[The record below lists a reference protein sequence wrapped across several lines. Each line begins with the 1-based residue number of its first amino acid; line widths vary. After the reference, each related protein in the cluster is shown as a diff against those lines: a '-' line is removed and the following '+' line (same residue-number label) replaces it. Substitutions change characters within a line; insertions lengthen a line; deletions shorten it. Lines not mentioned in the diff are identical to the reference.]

1 MVDALFPYT
10 RSIGRGEYA
19 VRLLACLIV
28 SVPVLLWRWQVIRAG
43 QAGQALLFLAVLVL
57 VLVVI
62 QAQMIGRLR
71 NIEASILFSGLV
83 FIPYLNAAVALAL
96 LVPPTRVPGT
106 AHTGPA
112 GPPA

>member
-28 SVPVLLWRWQVIRAG
+28 SVPVLLWRWQVVQAG

-71 NIEASILFSGLV
+71 NIEASILLSGLV
-83 FIPYLNAAVALAL
+83 FVPYLNAAFALAL
-96 LVPPTRVPGT
+96 LVPATRAPAT
-106 AHTGPA
+106 ARTGSA
-112 GPPA
+112 RPPA

>member
-19 VRLLACLIV
+19 IRLVACLVV
-28 SVPVLLWRWQVIRAG
+28 SVPVLLWRWQVVRAG
-43 QAGQALLFLAVLVL
+43 QAGQALLFLAVLIL

-62 QAQMIGRLR
+62 QAQVIGRLR
-71 NIEASILFSGLV
+71 NVDASILLSGLV
-83 FIPYLNAAVALAL
+83 FIPYLNAAFALAL
-96 LVPPTRVPGT
+96 LVPSTRAPAEAGT
-106 AHTGPA
+106 SSA